1 MDMDINRN
9 KIDETE
15 ELAEDE
21 IGATVSLGEDP
32 VEDGDVSGIDF
43 EELVAGI
50 SDDHKAIIPE
60 SVKDPLDLAKV
71 IVKELDMKKARGLK
85 LLHVAEKTII
95 ADYFVLCNGSSNT
108 QLRALCGDLEE
119 KLGEA
124 GIHPGHIEGY
134 NEGSW
139 IIMDYASVIVHIF
152 DHETRNFYNLEKLW
166 SDAEEI
172 DISDL
177 LVD

>member
-1 MDMDINRN
+1 MDKN
-9 KIDETE
+9 KNYSTE
-15 ELAEDE
+15 EN
-21 IGATVSLGEDP
+21 
-32 VEDGDVSGIDF
+32 
-43 EELVAGI
+43 EELVYDFDKSTEIEDESTSEKDDPAI
-50 SDDHKAIIPE
+50 DFAELIADMSDDHKAIIPE
-60 SVKDPLDLAKV
+60 SVKEPIDLAKV
-71 IVKELDMKKARGLK
+71 IVKELDMKKARSLK
-85 LLHVAEKTII
+85 LLRVAEKTVI
-95 ADYFVLCNGSSNT
+95 ADYFVLCSGSSNT

-152 DHETRNFYNLEKLW
+152 DRETRNFYNLEKLW
-166 SDAEEI
+166 CEAEEI

>member
-1 MDMDINRN
+1 MDMDNRN
-9 KIDETE
+9 ILDENEEMADE
-15 ELAEDE
+15 ELGEA
-21 IGATVSLGEDP
+21 ISLEEENSEND
-32 VEDGDVSGIDF
+32 DVIDF
-43 EELVAGI
+43 GELVAGM

-71 IVKELDMKKARGLK
+71 IVKELDMKKARSLK
-85 LLHVAEKTII
+85 LLHVAEKTVI
-95 ADYFVLCNGSSNT
+95 ADYFVLCSGSSNT
-108 QLRALCGDLEE
+108 QLRALCGDLED

-152 DHETRNFYNLEKLW
+152 DRETRNFYNLEKLW
-166 SDAEEI
+166 CEAEEI